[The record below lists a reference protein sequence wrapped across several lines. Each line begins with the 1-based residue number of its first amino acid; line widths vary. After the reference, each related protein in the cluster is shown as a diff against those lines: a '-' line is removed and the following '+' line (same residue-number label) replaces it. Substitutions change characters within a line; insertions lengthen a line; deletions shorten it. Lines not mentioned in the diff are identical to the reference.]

1 MSNFC
6 FWPEILKMRR
16 PTGPVT
22 NRLGTIGPPDCRNGW
37 TWFSSGFHAVPG
49 PVGSLLQC
57 GCLVLRQNRAAVLEV
72 CILLT
77 DSTAERPCNR
87 CVSQNKSDQCVDVQH
102 KKRGRPRLRDDTQ
115 TRYESGGRLGS
126 AADAMRRP
134 LTSVYGSGSSMG
146 MVQSD
151 SLRRTQSYR
160 VLKSQPA
167 ESIAPRFLERG
178 LAADANIFPAPLSI
192 STTRVPEEPVAY
204 LRIVGLEFL
213 KASGTFY
220 NAIGRSSRTGFK
232 LLEDVLAPGDR
243 NKAERID
250 RQTKEEQRNRE
261 FGQLPAMT
269 TVDEQAKFAQRL
281 GFGAD
286 DIARYQT
293 DWRVEHLTFEGEDG
307 QPRPFSTRFGLVK
320 EDSVWFVVL
329 ILQIPP
335 PRPYQYP
342 TPSPNPRD
350 NTYAY
355 QPTPLS
361 FSQPTP
367 MSATFDPRQSRLGE
381 PSPYGP
387 RQPMG
392 IGAPPPPLMAG
403 RSPSLPLGYAP
414 SPSRPS
420 YPEASYQVPRSEM
433 QPSSRPPQMQGYQL
447 PPLVLG
453 PPGGLSQPLAQDR
466 GQQSRGERPRVD
478 IGGLLDHPGPPR
490 DPPPP
495 QQ

>member
-1 MSNFC
+1 M
-6 FWPEILKMRR
+6 
-16 PTGPVT
+16 
-22 NRLGTIGPPDCRNGW
+22 
-37 TWFSSGFHAVPG
+37 
-49 PVGSLLQC
+49 
-57 GCLVLRQNRAAVLEV
+57 
-72 CILLT
+72 
-77 DSTAERPCNR
+77 
-87 CVSQNKSDQCVDVQH
+87 
-102 KKRGRPRLRDDTQ
+102 
-115 TRYESGGRLGS
+115 GS
-126 AADAMRRP
+126 AAEAMRRP
-134 LTSVYGSGSSMG
+134 LTSVYGSGSTMG

-178 LAADANIFPAPLSI
+178 LAADANVFPAPLSI

-204 LRIVGLEFL
+204 LRVVGLEFL
-213 KASGTFY
+213 KASATFY
-220 NAIGRSSRTGFK
+220 SAIGRPSRTGFK

-243 NKAERID
+243 GKAERID

-261 FGQLPAMT
+261 MGLPAMT
-269 TVDEQAKFAQRL
+269 TVDEQAHFAQRL

-307 QPRPFSTRFGLVK
+307 QHRQFPTRFGLVK

-329 ILQIPP
+329 ILQIQP

-350 NTYAY
+350 NTYPY

-381 PSPYGP
+381 PSPYGA
-387 RQPMG
+387 RQPMA
-392 IGAPPPPLMAG
+392 IGAPPPSIMTG
-403 RSPSLPLGYAP
+403 RSPGLPSGYVP
-414 SPSRPS
+414 SPNRPS
-420 YPEASYQVPRSEM
+420 YPETSSSYQVPRSEIHP
-433 QPSSRPPQMQGYQL
+433 PSSRPPQMQGYQL
-447 PPLVLG
+447 PPLNLG
-453 PPGGLSQPLAQDR
+453 PSTGPSQPQPQER
-466 GQQSRGERPRVD
+466 QSRGDRPRVD
-478 IGGLLDHPGPPR
+478 IGGLLDHPGHPR
-490 DPPPP
+490 DPPPS

>member
-1 MSNFC
+1 
-6 FWPEILKMRR
+6 
-16 PTGPVT
+16 
-22 NRLGTIGPPDCRNGW
+22 
-37 TWFSSGFHAVPG
+37 
-49 PVGSLLQC
+49 
-57 GCLVLRQNRAAVLEV
+57 
-72 CILLT
+72 
-77 DSTAERPCNR
+77 TAERPCSR
-87 CVSQNKSDQCVDVQH
+87 CVSQNKADQCVDVQH

-126 AADAMRRP
+126 AAEAMRRP
-134 LTSVYGSGSSMG
+134 LTSVYGSGSSTG

-178 LAADANIFPAPLSI
+178 LAADANVFPASLSI
-192 STTRVPEEPVAY
+192 STARVPEEPVAY
-204 LRIVGLEFL
+204 LRVVGLEFL

-220 NAIGRSSRTGFK
+220 NAIGRPSRTGFK

-286 DIARYQT
+286 DISRYQT

-307 QPRPFSTRFGLVK
+307 QHRPFSTRFGLVK

-329 ILQIPP
+329 MLQIPP

-350 NTYAY
+350 NTYPY

-381 PSPYGP
+381 PSPYGA
-387 RQPMG
+387 RQPMA
-392 IGAPPPPLMAG
+392 IGAPPPSIMAG
-403 RSPSLPLGYAP
+403 RSPSLPSGYAP
-414 SPSRPS
+414 SPSRPG
-420 YPEASYQVPRSEM
+420 YPEPPSSYQVPRSEIH
-433 QPSSRPPQMQGYQL
+433 PASRPPQIQGYQL

-453 PPGGLSQPLAQDR
+453 PSAGPSQPQPQER
-466 GQQSRGERPRVD
+466 VPSRQSRGERPRVD

-490 DPPPP
+490 DP
-495 QQ
+495 